1 MGSDRSYVNSTASG
15 CQIFRETSG
24 CYVVLHELCPG
35 RQLTTPTLA
44 GAYAACRDW
53 EMARERFAVPAGG

>member
-1 MGSDRSYVNSTASG
+1 MGSDRSYVNGTASG

-24 CYVVLHELCPG
+24 CYVVLHEHCPG
-35 RQLTTPTLA
+35 RQLMTPTLA

-53 EMARERFAVPAGG
+53 EMAGEKSEVPSAG